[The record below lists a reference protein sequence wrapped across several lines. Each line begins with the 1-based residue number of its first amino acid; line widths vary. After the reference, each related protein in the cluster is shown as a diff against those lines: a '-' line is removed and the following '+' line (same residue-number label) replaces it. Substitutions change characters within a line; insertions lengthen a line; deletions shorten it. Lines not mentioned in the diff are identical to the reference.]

1 MIFARGLAE
10 IANRSAPARFG
21 AFSLLPRVWLRISD
35 ELPRPVEVAAS
46 VAERLA
52 RVVLRQARELGEED
66 IARARRFR
74 LGHGRSGLLLRRQK
88 RLARWASHAGPAM
101 MYTSSV
107 LRLLM
112 EGRARRV
119 LGCPSRRGD
128 SIRQS
133 MQLRNCASLCGRC
146 GAHARRRGRPRGGVK
161 GGVDLLRNKKLYPSA
176 PHRAIGGAGGGI
188 QIKQER
194 ARHRRRTLRD
204 RSINRARPTAPA
216 RRAAPGAP

>member
-133 MQLRNCASLCGRC
+133 MQLRKPLRKVRGPRPSSSWPA
-146 GAHARRRGRPRGGVK
+146 ARRGKRRGGPTPK
-161 GGVDLLRNKKLYPSA
+161 QKTLPLCPPPRN
-176 PHRAIGGAGGGI
+176 IGGAGGGI

>member
-128 SIRQS
+128 SIKHAIAQ
-133 MQLRNCASLCGRC
+133 ASAE
-146 GAHARRRGRPRGGVK
+146 GAGPTPVVVVA
-161 GGVDLLRNKKLYPSA
+161 
-176 PHRAIGGAGGGI
+176 GGAEG
-188 QIKQER
+188 
-194 ARHRRRTLRD
+194 
-204 RSINRARPTAPA
+204 
-216 RRAAPGAP
+216 

>member
-1 MIFARGLAE
+1 MHEGWQRLPTARRRRGLVRSHCSRACGF
-10 IANRSAPARFG
+10 AFLMSFLALSRSPPVSRSAWLASSFDRPGNSAR
-21 AFSLLPRVWLRISD
+21 RTLR
-35 ELPRPVEVAAS
+35 
-46 VAERLA
+46 
-52 RVVLRQARELGEED
+52 G
-66 IARARRFR
+66 RFR

-133 MQLRNCASLCGRC
+133 MQLRKPLRKVRGPRPSSSWPA
-146 GAHARRRGRPRGGVK
+146 ARRGKRRGGPTP
-161 GGVDLLRNKKLYPSA
+161 KKKTLYPSS
-176 PHRAIGGAGGGI
+176 PYRV
-188 QIKQER
+188 
-194 ARHRRRTLRD
+194 
-204 RSINRARPTAPA
+204 P
-216 RRAAPGAP
+216 

>member
-128 SIRQS
+128 SIRQHAIA
-133 MQLRNCASLCGRC
+133 QASWQWSHRPPRTRVSNEVREVPWGWRYGAGWEACG
-146 GAHARRRGRPRGGVK
+146 K
-161 GGVDLLRNKKLYPSA
+161 YPSWVLT
-176 PHRAIGGAGGGI
+176 PPG
-188 QIKQER
+188 
-194 ARHRRRTLRD
+194 LRV
-204 RSINRARPTAPA
+204 
-216 RRAAPGAP
+216 

>member
-1 MIFARGLAE
+1 MPSPLESTRFDLQGDGMIFARGLAE
-10 IANRSAPARFG
+10 IADRSPPARFG

-128 SIRQS
+128 SIRQHAIA
-133 MQLRNCASLCGRC
+133 QAS
-146 GAHARRRGRPRGGVK
+146 AE
-161 GGVDLLRNKKLYPSA
+161 
-176 PHRAIGGAGGGI
+176 GAGPTPVVVAG
-188 QIKQER
+188 R
-194 ARHRRRTLRD
+194 AE
-204 RSINRARPTAPA
+204 
-216 RRAAPGAP
+216 G

>member
-133 MQLRNCASLCGRC
+133 MQLRKPLRKVRGPRPSSSWPA
-146 GAHARRRGRPRGGVK
+146 ARRGKRRGKRIGVLPPITRGASKNV
-161 GGVDLLRNKKLYPSA
+161 V
-176 PHRAIGGAGGGI
+176 
-188 QIKQER
+188 Q
-194 ARHRRRTLRD
+194 
-204 RSINRARPTAPA
+204 A
-216 RRAAPGAP
+216 RRAAKADKKTGVPLQGCYGTKGLI

>member
-133 MQLRNCASLCGRC
+133 MQLRKPLRKVRGPRPSSSWPRPAPKVLLAVVRVVVSFSLLG
-146 GAHARRRGRPRGGVK
+146 
-161 GGVDLLRNKKLYPSA
+161 
-176 PHRAIGGAGGGI
+176 
-188 QIKQER
+188 
-194 ARHRRRTLRD
+194 
-204 RSINRARPTAPA
+204 
-216 RRAAPGAP
+216 

>member
-133 MQLRNCASLCGRC
+133 MQLRNCASLCACGRC
-146 GAHARRRGRPRGGVK
+146 GAHARRRRGRPRRGVK
-161 GGVDLLRNKKLYPSA
+161 GGVDLLRKKKLYPSSFLRPTA
-176 PHRAIGGAGGGI
+176 YHTIG
-188 QIKQER
+188 
-194 ARHRRRTLRD
+194 ARHPNKTRA
-204 RSINRARPTAPA
+204 SAAPPARPT
-216 RRAAPGAP
+216 

>member
-88 RLARWASHAGPAM
+88 RLARWASHAGPVTLAAP
-101 MYTSSV
+101 SV
-107 LRLLM
+107 LGEADAAAGALAGVEAASVP
-112 EGRARRV
+112 EGILAA
-119 LGCPSRRGD
+119 L
-128 SIRQS
+128 
-133 MQLRNCASLCGRC
+133 
-146 GAHARRRGRPRGGVK
+146 PRTW
-161 GGVDLLRNKKLYPSA
+161 A
-176 PHRAIGGAGGGI
+176 P
-188 QIKQER
+188 
-194 ARHRRRTLRD
+194 
-204 RSINRARPTAPA
+204 PTACVMSWNP
-216 RRAAPGAP
+216 RDMLL